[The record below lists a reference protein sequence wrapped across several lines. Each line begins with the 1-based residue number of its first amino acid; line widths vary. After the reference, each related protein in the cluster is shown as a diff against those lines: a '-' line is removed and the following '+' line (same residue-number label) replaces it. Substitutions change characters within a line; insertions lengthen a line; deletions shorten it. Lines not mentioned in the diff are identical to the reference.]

1 MPDNPIDPS
10 IDPQTPGEHRVVW
23 RKGTPLMAETDDDGV
38 VHLYPIAIVPDACW
52 DMPYGRLC
60 ALPYWANNINDPA
73 EQMGVLVAI
82 LGSKQLEA
90 IDALEAIRLHV
101 SATRILIGGGVSQD
115 LIAERLAKLY
125 ENIKAVLGTLDP

>member
-1 MPDNPIDPS
+1 
-10 IDPQTPGEHRVVW
+10 
-23 RKGTPLMAETDDDGV
+23 
-38 VHLYPIAIVPDACW
+38 
-52 DMPYGRLC
+52 MPYGRLC

-125 ENIKAVLGTLDP
+125 ETSRPCSGRSIHERRRYALNPIRPRRASRI